1 MWELLWPAW
10 LAGSLLA
17 LVAAPL
23 GCLLVWRRLAYFGD
37 SLSHATLLGVALSLW
52 LHIPVWGGLVAVCVM
67 IALILASLLAKRQ
80 LPSDALLM
88 AVSTTTLSAGLIAI
102 SKMDEVRV
110 DLLSYLFGDLLSI
123 SSTDLPVFVSCLGL
137 VLLGL
142 AYFWRDLLLTTIDEE
157 LAFVEGLP
165 VAKLRL
171 LLLILLALVVTVAMK
186 AVGSLLITALLVIPS
201 LVARPLVNTPT
212 QMVLLAAM
220 TGVTAVSGG
229 LLSSFYWDTPV
240 GASIVV
246 SAALLFVLAQVKVLM
261 TRLKA

>member
-1 MWELLWPAW
+1 KG

-165 VAKLRL
+165 VTKLRL

>member
-102 SKMDEVRV
+102 SKMDDVRV

-123 SSTDLPVFVSCLGL
+123 SSTDLPMLLSCLGL
-137 VLLGL
+137 VLLCL
-142 AYFWRDLLLTTIDEE
+142 AYFWRDLLLTH
-157 LAFVEGLP
+157 
-165 VAKLRL
+165 
-171 LLLILLALVVTVAMK
+171 
-186 AVGSLLITALLVIPS
+186 
-201 LVARPLVNTPT
+201 
-212 QMVLLAAM
+212 
-220 TGVTAVSGG
+220 
-229 LLSSFYWDTPV
+229 Y
-240 GASIVV
+240 
-246 SAALLFVLAQVKVLM
+246 
-261 TRLKA
+261 